1 MPKKNFDAK
10 SMAELRVVIL
20 AGGRGARLAPYTTI
34 LPKPLMPIGDVSIL
48 EILIRQL
55 RNAGFQEIT
64 LAVGYLAS
72 LLEAYFGDGSQWGV
86 RIQYSREDK
95 PLGTA
100 GPLALVSGL
109 NNSFLVVNGDLLTT
123 LDFAAMVRFHRERG
137 AAATVGVF
145 QKSVKIDL
153 GIVETDGQNCIT
165 GYIEKPTLDY
175 EVSVGAYVMEPLV
188 LSYVRP
194 AERFDLPDLIKKLI
208 AEGLSVIGYRFQGYW
223 LDVGRMEDYEQ
234 AVELFG
240 KERSTFLPSGE

>member
-1 MPKKNFDAK
+1 MSTKRADAK
-10 SMAELRVVIL
+10 SVAEVRVVIL
-20 AGGRGARLAPYTTI
+20 AGGRGTRLAPYTTI
-34 LPKPLMPIGDVSIL
+34 LPKPLMPIGDIPIL

-86 RIQYSREDK
+86 RIEYSREDK

-109 NNSFLVVNGDLLTT
+109 NDSFLVLNGDLLTT

-137 AAATVGVF
+137 VAATVGIF
-145 QKSVKIDL
+145 QKNVKIDL
-153 GIVETDGQNCIT
+153 GIVETNGRNCIT
-165 GYIEKPTLDY
+165 GYIEKPTLNY
-175 EVSVGAYVMEPLV
+175 EVSVGAYVMEPLA
-188 LSYVRP
+188 LSYVQL

-208 AEGLSVIGYRFQGYW
+208 AEGLSVIGYRFEGYW

-234 AVELFG
+234 AVELFRR
-240 KERSTFLPSGE
+240 ERSTFLPDGE